1 MAIYAI
7 VQASG
12 KQVWVEENRFYDL
25 NKLPLAPGD
34 KFKLNRILLVNKHG
48 NLQIGKPFL
57 DDNWRIEATVIRHLS
72 SSKVLVYKMRSK
84 KKTRKKFGSRAKL
97 TRVLINSIEVGK
109 EAKVVCYL

>member
-12 KQVWVEENRFYDL
+12 KQVWVEENRFYDFD
-25 NKLPLAPGD
+25 KLPSKNGD
-34 KFKLNRILLVNKHG
+34 HFKMNQILLTNKYGHVS
-48 NLQIGKPFL
+48 IGKPFL
-57 DDNWRIEATVIRHLS
+57 NDKFIIEGTVIRHLAGR
-72 SSKVLVYKMRSK
+72 KLRVYKMRPK